1 MISIITDS
9 TACLPYKAAS
19 EIGVRVVPVTFTVAG
34 RQYHESYLDLNTE
47 TDKLLHDTP
56 GPLSTSHTSV
66 AVFQDVFRNLTR
78 NGNEVLCLV
87 ISSRL
92 SGVFS
97 SASVAARDTDPA
109 RIAVVDSRTTAGGLA
124 LLLREA
130 KALEDKGL
138 TLREIAEG
146 VESKRKD
153 VGIVFSVE
161 DMAALRKSGRLG
173 VVRQS
178 VGTVLNVRPILALE
192 DGVVASRGVSRG
204 SAQLVKDLAGY
215 IPAAAKSIVIHHY
228 GDKSDPEQLL
238 EAVRRRFPDA
248 DIAVRTVGPS
258 LSIHLGTGLLAAAWI
273 V

>member
-9 TACLPYKAAS
+9 TACLPYRAAS
-19 EIGVRVVPVTFTVAG
+19 EMGVRVVPVTFAVAG
-34 RQYHESYLDLNTE
+34 RQYHEGYLDLNAENEKTIRE
-47 TDKLLHDTP
+47 GP
-56 GPLSTSHTSV
+56 GPISTSHTSV
-66 AVFQDVFRNLTR
+66 AVFADVFRNLTR

-97 SASVAARDTDPA
+97 SASVAARDTDPG

-130 KALEDKGL
+130 RALADRGL
-138 TLREIAEG
+138 SLRDVADG
-146 VESKRKD
+146 VESRRKD

-192 DGVVASRGVSRG
+192 DGVVASRGASRG

-215 IPAAAKSIVIHHY
+215 IPAGARSVIIHHY
-228 GDKSDPEQLL
+228 GEKCDPAPLL
-238 EAVRRRFPDA
+238 EQVRRRFPDA
-248 DIAVRTVGPS
+248 DTEVRTIGPS